1 MSPSEQGNTNQARYH
16 FFNLY
21 QEVQLLRKASVQI
34 HYSAYVYLWAHVSGV
49 KDSVLWQWLA
59 NVNAEER

>member
-1 MSPSEQGNTNQARYH
+1 MSPLEQGNSNQARNH
-16 FFNLY
+16 FVNLH

-34 HYSAYVYLWAHVSGV
+34 HYSAYVYVWAHVSGV
-49 KDSVLWQWLA
+49 KDSVLWWLA